1 MSVRVMSLVFEA
13 QLPDVLIQDGD
24 RTVTAPVQKLV
35 LLALADHASDEGEG
49 AYPSLTRLERKT
61 GLARRSVIHALSALK
76 GAGYIVRQGVS
87 KRGTVNYSLN
97 LPVLESL
104 VHLVHPLLQA
114 SAPGAPPPVH
124 QVHPPGA
131 PGAPEPSF
139 NRPLTIIE
147 SVRSEKI
154 NGRDDKLLHWLRV
167 AGENLLI
174 DRRTYAA
181 FEERITGLDLDGA
194 TIVVHGMGDQ
204 AGYYQQRWA
213 KTMSNTLVGVLNQPD
228 AAVRFA
234 ADWP

>member
-1 MSVRVMSLVFEA
+1 MSLVFEA

-61 GLARRSVIHALSALK
+61 ALGRQSVVNALTALK
-76 GAGYIVRQGVS
+76 RAGLIIRNGIS
-87 KRGTVNYSLN
+87 KRGTVNYTLD
-97 LPVLESL
+97 LTA
-104 VHLVHPLLQA
+104 LQA
-114 SAPGAPPPVH
+114 LVH
-124 QVHPPGA
+124 QVDSRASASPPGGLA
-131 PGAPEPSF
+131 RVHQVDSPSPPGGLESSL

-147 SVRSEKI
+147 SVRSEKN
-154 NGRDDKLLHWLRV
+154 NGRDDKLLHWLRI

-174 DRRTYAA
+174 DRRKYAA

-234 ADWP
+234 AD